1 MQKEAYMLEVPCIT
15 MRENTEWI
23 ETVEDGG
30 NVLVGADY
38 EKIMD
43 SILNFEPV
51 PVKGNFFGSGNACVN
66 ICEIL
71 ENIFISYSS

>member
-1 MQKEAYMLEVPCIT
+1 
-15 MRENTEWI
+15 MRENTEWV

-30 NVLVGADY
+30 NILVGAVY

-43 SILNFEPV
+43 AIFNFEGEPET
-51 PVKGNFFGSGNACVN
+51 GNFFGTGNACVN

-71 ENIFISYSS
+71 KSMSVSYSS